1 MYLKILTKKKKKT
14 KSIYKYFNHN
24 GYDPLK
30 TILTILII

>member
-1 MYLKILTKKKKKT
+1 MYLKILTKKNKIN
-14 KSIYKYFNHN
+14 SQIFQLNHN

>member
-1 MYLKILTKKKKKT
+1 MYLKILIKKKKI
-14 KSIYKYFNHN
+14 KSIHKYFNHN